1 MLAVQ
6 GHDPCIIGLDIAVL
20 IGCSPWCAAR
30 LWSFWSCCLALQA
43 LQVFA
48 GPGVRYQEVLELA
61 RTPGGLDIKGCG
73 RVGRASEVRFD
84 IIPTISILEVWEA
97 GVR

>member
-6 GHDPCIIGLDIAVL
+6 GHDPCIIGLNITVL

-30 LWSFWSCCLALQA
+30 PLRFSPCCLALQA
-43 LQVFA
+43 IQVFA
-48 GPGVRYQEVLELA
+48 GPGVRYQGVLELA
-61 RTPGGLDIKGCG
+61 RAPGGLDIKGCC

-84 IIPTISILEVWEA
+84 IIPTIYIREV
-97 GVR
+97 